1 MAYLIEHTLEKE
13 KITVPSGDTRLLTDA
28 KSPPNKKADDA
39 NTEISRRLKQQ
50 KQSLIHWLSEFP
62 ATAVWL
68 LQKYLQQ
75 GIVDNQ
81 DDDITTAL
89 KSDLALC
96 LNRIKADYQ
105 ALVDNLG
112 NPRSATAAKLKLSAA
127 LRGFP
132 FSFDEITQLIDLIA
146 YAYKFRELSY
156 QPQKPI
162 HKDLVWQ
169 RLEGLSKANRSHK
182 KRSHPFFYDI
192 LGDGGD
198 IQTLFLS
205 AKTMSELFPL
215 IVESEQAWLSSRQK
229 LAHANNKLVLFIANQ
244 YKACFLDFEDLVQE
258 GQTGLLKA
266 VDRFDHEL
274 GFQFSTYAG
283 YWIRQA
289 ISRSLSRCER
299 VVRIPCGQVAVINK
313 VYRAKEE
320 LLNKTGMDPNAR
332 QLAGHTGLSIDEVN
346 TVLSISQTT
355 VPLEN
360 TADEETSFSPID
372 YLEQQIYNHPMQDM
386 AENDLEQLL
395 KTAISTLTPR
405 EIKVVC
411 SHFGLNGESEMTL
424 QEIGLELNLTRER
437 IRQIQMAALNKIKTH
452 FGDDLLCFL

>member
-169 RLEGLSKANRSHK
+169 RLEGLSKAKRSHK
-182 KRSHPFFYDI
+182 NAAIHFFTTSWAT
-192 LGDGGD
+192 GA
-198 IQTLFLS
+198 T
-205 AKTMSELFPL
+205 
-215 IVESEQAWLSSRQK
+215 SRPYFYPPK
-229 LAHANNKLVLFIANQ
+229 PCLN
-244 YKACFLDFEDLVQE
+244 C
-258 GQTGLLKA
+258 
-266 VDRFDHEL
+266 
-274 GFQFSTYAG
+274 
-283 YWIRQA
+283 
-289 ISRSLSRCER
+289 SL
-299 VVRIPCGQVAVINK
+299 
-313 VYRAKEE
+313 
-320 LLNKTGMDPNAR
+320 
-332 QLAGHTGLSIDEVN
+332 
-346 TVLSISQTT
+346 
-355 VPLEN
+355 
-360 TADEETSFSPID
+360 
-372 YLEQQIYNHPMQDM
+372 
-386 AENDLEQLL
+386 
-395 KTAISTLTPR
+395 
-405 EIKVVC
+405 
-411 SHFGLNGESEMTL
+411 
-424 QEIGLELNLTRER
+424 
-437 IRQIQMAALNKIKTH
+437 
-452 FGDDLLCFL
+452 